1 MKKSLVLAMAM
12 ALGVSATAFAANPFS
27 DVPAGHWA
35 YASVAKLAAAGIVD
49 GYPDGTFKG
58 DCLMTRYEMAQ
69 IVAKAYAKGAIGAD
83 DKLMA
88 EFADEL
94 DNLGVRVAKLEKKA
108 DNVKITGEARFGY
121 KDFDAKLSS
130 PFLEGI
136 GEEAPVIPGLEFG
149 NNSIKAKAHEAALR
163 TRLYLSGTIND
174 DWTYGAMIQNTQT
187 LDSNA
192 EESTTKF
199 RRAYVNGKIGE
210 VEMTAGRQAFT
221 IGEGYVADL
230 TGDAIKLDFGKKLK
244 TTVFAGRFDSVAYDT
259 SALLGVT
266 GVGAALDYLIDEG
279 DIDAGDVNM
288 ALGAIATNNKTTLY
302 GANFAYDFTDK
313 LYGNA
318 GFYAREG
325 HNIGNGLIQDEIG
338 ESVKLKEQKI
348 YTAGLGYKFDKNV
361 KLYGE
366 YQKADKSMLEAIEVG
381 GETAGGVP
389 SFIDIGDDGW
399 AATVYYKGANPM
411 DKGSWGAYATYYDQ
425 SGAVLLDSIC
435 ELEDNMPAILGMKG
449 YEIGTSYTLAKNVV
463 GKLAYYD
470 LENKDLS
477 NLGKYEQ
484 KMIWSTVTFNF

>member
-58 DCLMTRYEMAQ
+58 DNLMTRYEMAQ

-130 PFLEGI
+130 PMNI
-136 GEEAPVIPGLEFG
+136 DDEENGVNL
-149 NNSIKAKAHEAALR
+149 KAKDHSAELR
-163 TRLYLSGTIND
+163 TRLYLSGAIND
-174 DWTYGAMIQNTQT
+174 DWTYGAMIQNTQS
-187 LDSNA
+187 LDTNA

-199 RRAYVNGKIGE
+199 RRAFVNGKMGE
-210 VEMTAGRQAFT
+210 VEVTAGRQAFT

-230 TGDAIKLDFGKKLK
+230 TGDAVKLDFGNKLK

-259 SALLGVT
+259 AALVGIT
-266 GVGAALDYLIDEG
+266 GVGSEVDEDVLDDLAEISS
-279 DIDAGDVNM
+279 N
-288 ALGAIATNNKTTLY
+288 TKTTLY
-302 GANFAYDFTDK
+302 GATFAYDFTDK

-325 HNIGNGLIQDEIG
+325 HNIGSYPENEA
-338 ESVKLKEQKI
+338 KLAEQKI
-348 YTAGLGYKFDKNV
+348 YTAGVGYKFDKNV
-361 KLYGE
+361 KMYAE
-366 YQKADKSMLEAIEVG
+366 YQKADKSMADAVVIDGVSVSDEYAPIVDY
-381 GETAGGVP
+381 AG
-389 SFIDIGDDGW
+389 IGDDGW

-411 DKGSWGAYATYYDQ
+411 DKGSWGAYVTYYDQ
-425 SGAVLLDSIC
+425 SGAVILDSIC

-449 YEIGTSYTLAKNVV
+449 YEIGTSYTLAKNVT
-463 GKLAYYD
+463 GKLSYFD
-470 LENKDLS
+470 LKNKDGRGLAEY
-477 NLGKYEQ
+477 NNKL
-484 KMIWSTVTFNF
+484 IWSTVTFNF

>member
-58 DCLMTRYEMAQ
+58 DNLMTRYEMAQ

-130 PFLEGI
+130 PMNI
-136 GEEAPVIPGLEFG
+136 DDEENGVNL
-149 NNSIKAKAHEAALR
+149 KAKDHSAELR
-163 TRLYLSGTIND
+163 TRLYLSGAIND
-174 DWTYGAMIQNTQT
+174 DWTYGAMIQNTQS
-187 LDSNA
+187 LDTNA

-199 RRAYVNGKIGE
+199 RRAFVNGKIGE
-210 VEMTAGRQAFT
+210 VELTAGRQAFT

-230 TGDAIKLDFGKKLK
+230 TGDAVKLDFGNKLK

-259 SALLGVT
+259 SALLGIT
-266 GVGAALDYLIDEG
+266 GVAPLLDGVPSEAVDFYTAAL
-279 DIDAGDVNM
+279 ASN
-288 ALGAIATNNKTTLY
+288 TKTTLY
-302 GANFAYDFTDK
+302 GVNMAYDFSDK
-313 LYGNA
+313 FYGNA

-325 HNIGNGLIQDEIG
+325 HNIGNGTIEDEFG
-338 ESVKLKEQKI
+338 VTAKLAEQKI

-361 KLYGE
+361 KVYAE
-366 YQKADKSMLEAIEVG
+366 YQKADKSMADAVEINGTSVSDWEPEVVNY
-381 GETAGGVP
+381 A
-389 SFIDIGDDGW
+389 DIGDDGW

-449 YEIGTSYTLAKNVV
+449 YEIGTSYTLAKNVT
-463 GKLAYYD
+463 GKLSYFD
-470 LENKDLS
+470 LKNKDGRG
-477 NLGKYEQ
+477 LGEYNNKL
-484 KMIWSTVTFNF
+484 IWSTVTFNF

>member
-58 DCLMTRYEMAQ
+58 DNLMTRYEMAQ

-121 KDFDAKLSS
+121 KDFDAELTV
-130 PFLEGI
+130 PDYELNE
-136 GEEAPVIPGLEFG
+136 
-149 NNSIKAKAHEAALR
+149 KAKAHEAALR
-163 TRLYLSGTIND
+163 TRLYLSGAIND
-174 DWTYGAMIQNTQT
+174 NWTYGAMLQNTQNLET
-187 LDSNA
+187 NA
-192 EESTTKF
+192 QESTTQF
-199 RRAYVNGKIGE
+199 RRAFVNGKIGE

-230 TGDAIKLDFGKKLK
+230 TGDAVKLDFGNKLK

-259 SALLGVT
+259 SALLGIT
-266 GVGAALDYLIDEG
+266 GVAPFADEVPSEVVDAL
-279 DIDAGDVNM
+279 ASN
-288 ALGAIATNNKTTLY
+288 TKTTLY
-302 GANFAYDFTDK
+302 GVNMAYDFSDK

-361 KLYGE
+361 KLYAE
-366 YQKADKSMLEAIEVG
+366 YQKADKSLLEAVEIG
-381 GETAGGVP
+381 GESVGSNSA
-389 SFIDIGDDGW
+389 IGDDGW

-477 NLGKYEQ
+477 DYGKYEQ

>member
-58 DCLMTRYEMAQ
+58 DNLMTRYEMAQ

-121 KDFDAKLSS
+121 KDFDAELSS
-130 PFLEGI
+130 PMLEG
-136 GEEAPVIPGLEFG
+136 E
-149 NNSIKAKAHEAALR
+149 SYKAKDHAAELR
-163 TRLYLSGTIND
+163 TRLYLSGAIND

-187 LDSNA
+187 LDTNA

-199 RRAYVNGKIGE
+199 RRAFVNGKMGE
-210 VEMTAGRQAFT
+210 VELTAGRQAFT

-230 TGDAIKLDFGKKLK
+230 TGDAVKVDFGKKLK
-244 TTVFAGRFDSVAYDT
+244 TTVFAGRFDSVAYDVV
-259 SALLGVT
+259 SLAGVT
-266 GVGAALDYLIDEG
+266 GLGDYFPLVTDPDFIDEISEVYG
-279 DIDAGDVNM
+279 
-288 ALGAIATNNKTTLY
+288 TNNKTTLY
-302 GANFAYDFTDK
+302 GVNFAYDFTDK

-325 HNIGNGLIQDEIG
+325 HNIGIIPE
-338 ESVKLKEQKI
+338 EYAKLAEQKI

-366 YQKADKSMLEAIEVG
+366 YQKADKSLLEAVEIG
-381 GETAGGVP
+381 GESVGSNSA
-389 SFIDIGDDGW
+389 IGDDGW
-399 AATVYYKGANPM
+399 AATVYYKGANPS

-477 NLGKYEQ
+477 DYGKYEQ